1 MTDLTAENESA
12 LEKAEDLQR
21 ESTRKMA
28 AEMAPSALRRIEKIG
43 KGHLMPT
50 AKGEEKVRPSPHS
63 QLRANEA
70 ILAQAHGRP
79 ETRDRTGAQVEAG
92 LVIIV
97 NELSTGR
104 QRVVSGETSIDRMK
118 RVATDA
124 VGIAA
129 DIQDRADE
137 HSPQD

>member
-12 LEKAEDLQR
+12 LEKAEELQR

-43 KGHLMPT
+43 KGHLMPG
-50 AKGEEKVRPSPHS
+50 KERPSPHS

-104 QRVVSGETSIDRMK
+104 QRVISGETSMDRMK

-124 VGIAA
+124 IGVAA
-129 DIQDRADE
+129 EIQDKAHE
-137 HSPQD
+137 HRPQD